1 MKLFLASEAKNPES
15 IEKLREFVGEPLDQL
30 RIVYIPTANNSEVR
44 GTWRTGESVKVVGS
58 LTPNFKIV
66 ELEESIERDITGEF
80 DEADILWFAG
90 GLSGYL
96 LYWIRRSGFIDLL
109 PKLLDK
115 GVIYVGSSAGS
126 MAASKTQEVSEWYIG
141 ESEPGA
147 SLIPGL
153 GLVDFEI
160 YPHYEDELYDKINN
174 LWTKGTLYLLKN
186 GEVITVDGDNVEILG
201 EERKIVK

>member
-1 MKLFLASEAKNPES
+1 MRLFLASEAKNPES
-15 IEKLREFVGEPLDQL
+15 IEKLKKFVGKPLDQL
-30 RIVYIPTANNSEVR
+30 KIVYIPTANNSEVR
-44 GTWRTGESVKVVGS
+44 GTWKQGESVKVANS

-66 ELEESIERDITGEF
+66 ELEESINRDITNDF
-80 DEADILWFAG
+80 DDADIVWVAG

-96 LYWIRRSGFIDLL
+96 LYWMRRSKFDRLL

-115 GVIYVGSSAGS
+115 GVVYVGSSAGS
-126 MAASKTQEVSEWYIG
+126 MVTGKTLQTSEWFIG
-141 ESEPGA
+141 EEEPGV

-160 YPHYEDELYDKINN
+160 YPHYEDELYNQINN
-174 LWTKGTLYLLKN
+174 LWKKGTLYLLKN
-186 GEVITVDGDNVEILG
+186 GEVITVDGDKVEVLG